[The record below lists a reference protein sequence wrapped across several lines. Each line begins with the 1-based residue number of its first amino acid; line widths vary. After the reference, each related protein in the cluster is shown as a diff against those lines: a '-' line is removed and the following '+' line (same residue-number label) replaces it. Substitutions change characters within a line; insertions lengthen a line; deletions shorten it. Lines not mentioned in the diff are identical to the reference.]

1 MTQPQSQNQRE
12 RIVVQVDTDL
22 KELVPGFLR
31 NRQKDLR
38 SLLAAVEQ
46 SDYAT
51 IEALGHTMKGDGGG
65 YGFHGISDIGKSL
78 EEAAENQNLQEVKK
92 WVKQLSLYLESVE
105 IVYK

>member
-22 KELVPGFLR
+22 KDLVPAFLR

-51 IEALGHTMKGDGGG
+51 IEAVGHTMKGDGGG

-78 EEAAENQNLQEVKK
+78 EEAAEDQNLQEIKK